1 MTTSNTILNNVL
13 YRVLSHEDT
22 DAGTVYHVAL
32 DKECFIY
39 KAHFPNNPITPGVC
53 MVETALELLED
64 LTGKQLEISEAK
76 NIKFLHIL
84 SPIENPQADF
94 VFTSVT
100 NGEDAIKAKV
110 NVVKDDKTF
119 AQLSFTAQNA

>member
-1 MTTSNTILNNVL
+1 M
-13 YRVLSHEDT
+13 LSHETT
-22 DAGTVYHVAL
+22 DAGTVYLVAL
-32 DKECFIY
+32 DKDCFIY

-94 VFTSVT
+94 VFTSVQD
-100 NGEDAIKAKV
+100 NEDTVKAKV

-119 AQLSFTAQNA
+119 AQLSFTAR